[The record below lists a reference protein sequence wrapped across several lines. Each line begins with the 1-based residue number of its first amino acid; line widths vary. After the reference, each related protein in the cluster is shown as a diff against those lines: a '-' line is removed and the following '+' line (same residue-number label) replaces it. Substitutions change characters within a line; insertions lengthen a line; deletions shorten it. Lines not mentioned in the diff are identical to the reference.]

1 MITATLLVVASAYV
15 IREQDL
21 FLDVDVSGKTSLLVT
36 GRASVARRYT
46 FIGLEYESV
55 GAVHRFSKIRFA
67 LFAFSAFL
75 EAENAESAE
84 NAGVWSIFTI
94 NAMTDFLKMNPG
106 ETPDEILEGALRHRV
121 VSGDFNSLFGGE
133 FIGQSRHHGTLQ
145 LRQ

>member
-1 MITATLLVVASAYV
+1 MVAAALLMVASADI
-15 IREQDL
+15 IRKRDL
-21 FLDVDVSGKTSLLVT
+21 FFGVDISTKTAFLVT

-55 GAVHRFSKIRFA
+55 GAVHRFPKIRFA

-84 NAGVWSIFTI
+84 NAGLRSNFTV
-94 NAMTDFLKMNPG
+94 NTMTDFLKVNPG

-121 VSGDFNSLFGGE
+121 VGGNLNSLFGSE
-133 FIGQSRHHGTLQ
+133 LVRQSRYHGALQ
-145 LRQ
+145 FRQ

>member
-1 MITATLLVVASAYV
+1 MITAALFMVTSADIIWKRY
-15 IREQDL
+15 L
-21 FLDVDVSGKTSLLVT
+21 FLGVDISGKTSLLVT

-55 GAVHRFSKIRFA
+55 GAVHRLSKIRFA

-75 EAENAESAE
+75 EAENA
-84 NAGVWSIFTI
+84 GVRSNFTI
-94 NAMTDFLKMNPG
+94 NAMTDFLKVNPG
-106 ETPDEILEGALRHRV
+106 ETPDKILEGAFWHRV

-145 LRQ
+145 LR